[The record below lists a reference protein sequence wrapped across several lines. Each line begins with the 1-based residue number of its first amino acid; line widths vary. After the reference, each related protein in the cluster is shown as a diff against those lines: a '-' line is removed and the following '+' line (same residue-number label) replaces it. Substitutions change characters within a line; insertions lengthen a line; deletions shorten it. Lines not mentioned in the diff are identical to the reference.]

1 MVLHDGNGRT
11 ARLLMNY
18 QLMDGGLLP
27 INILNENRQEYYK
40 CLEEHHL
47 HGNLEPFHEMVMKL
61 EEMELKKYLHL
72 AAQQG
77 LVTENEIL

>member
-1 MVLHDGNGRT
+1 MVLPDGNGRT

-47 HGNLEPFHEMVMKL
+47 HGNLESFHEMVMKL

>member
-1 MVLHDGNGRT
+1 M
-11 ARLLMNY
+11 
-18 QLMDGGLLP
+18 
-27 INILNENRQEYYK
+27 
-40 CLEEHHL
+40 EEHHL